1 MGLFGDFFSD
11 PWFDLNGDGKVDM
24 FEEMIAFDMLFGDG
38 DKEDSNNFD
47 DGFDDGFDD
56 PFAPDDFGD
65 FPF

>member
-38 DKEDSNNFD
+38 DKEDSDNY
-47 DGFDDGFDD
+47 DDGFDD